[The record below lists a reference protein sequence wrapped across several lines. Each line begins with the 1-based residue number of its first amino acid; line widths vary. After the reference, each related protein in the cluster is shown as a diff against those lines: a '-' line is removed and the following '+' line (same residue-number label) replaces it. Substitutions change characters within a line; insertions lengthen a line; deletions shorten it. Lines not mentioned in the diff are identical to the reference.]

1 MVAAIPKTLGLGLS
15 NSSFGSTFG
24 TTWGGGMGG
33 NVLGSISCYPSRLP
47 PRPWKTC
54 ETILTE
60 DFTTRAK

>member
-33 NVLGSISCYPSRLP
+33 NVLGVYLLLSLTVTSATLEDLRDV
-47 PRPWKTC
+47 
-54 ETILTE
+54 LTE
-60 DFTTRAK
+60 YFTARAK